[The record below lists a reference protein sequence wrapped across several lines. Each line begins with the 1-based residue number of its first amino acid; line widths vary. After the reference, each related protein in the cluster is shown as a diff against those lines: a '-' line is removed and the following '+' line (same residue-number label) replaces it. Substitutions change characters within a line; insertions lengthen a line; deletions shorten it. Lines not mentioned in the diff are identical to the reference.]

1 MACEIRPLSRYHASS
16 DAVSL
21 QWASSLDG
29 SRASSLDGS
38 RASSLDGSRA
48 STLGESRAS
57 TLGES
62 RASTLDDNRA
72 SHLPYVTGT
81 PLAPSPITTAI
92 PHWLAADMQLK
103 VQAGL
108 LARARRGAARKL
120 QAAAR
125 GAAVRKRMPSL
136 LLSARRQSMHL
147 ARHGECAGG
156 ARALDAS
163 LGDSVGGSV
172 DGPMDSQVRSSP
184 GSLVMDPMRMT
195 LADSERAMHGSP
207 MVAMPPV
214 ALTGA
219 ASFAPGGS
227 ELAGVL
233 QSTIGASCLL
243 VDWGGQRHQ
252 LSSVA
257 RALRTRGAGAGGD
270 YNELQTDGI
279 LLIPKAIP
287 EDLCEQLLRKADTLK
302 WHELWALK
310 ETQEDEKRRTF
321 TLGHSKL
328 KSACLELGSD
338 IMSTHADYED
348 CPVFKPTMIL
358 GQHGAGDQSLHCD
371 TDVTDTYSMLFAITN
386 RVFHWRPSPDVPLR
400 IVRMKRRD
408 VLLFKANHCHGA
420 GGVREQFTVLSIP
433 GGGTVGLHMYGGR
446 GILPRHLRETFT
458 CSAHSLT
465 ALQLDHSGSPSGQ
478 GSLLGSLPQLGG
490 RNALM
495 RPDSPSISP
504 EVDMGV
510 SEGMLTSTAQVE
522 LALAG
527 HEASGVTF
535 MATPESPREVNNQS
549 VAIESLE
556 SSRAPVDGM
565 PVDNDGVSIV
575 EAVIALEIALV
586 KCICKLTAY
595 NGAHG
600 ELVSSGSMVSSIREL
615 AKRFG
620 QVHPCSSTL
629 TALTVAVA
637 QRVWHDLYPSLRL
650 ATATMLPDGK
660 GLRTVSTYASGLQ
673 RALVMLARHHGFRGY
688 NLTDLADDMMSQLMA
703 VAAQLSAD

>member
-1 MACEIRPLSRYHASS
+1 MQVGRVFFVVLDQKCGRHRAGRCHYSRPAVRSRYDLGTLLEPSVRSNMVTAGEFDPFGWRASLWGSETTVRYSVSSTTSMSAIPSLVAAGDRGAISDALGVTGSLPQARSSLSAAAPAGAAAGRCTDIPALSAKQFTASSQGCGCELGSSWQGGMRNASCLDAHKSLSDCHEGRGAVERLACEVKPLSRYHASS

-38 RASSLDGSRA
+38 RASTLGESRA

-92 PHWLAADMQLK
+92 PRWLAADIQLK

-125 GAAVRKRMPSL
+125 GAAVRKQMPSL
-136 LLSARRQSMHL
+136 LLSARKQSMHL
-147 ARHGECAGG
+147 ARRGECAGG

-446 GILPRHLRETFT
+446 GILPDICVKHLRAARIP
-458 CSAHSLT
+458 SRHYSWIILAH
-465 ALQLDHSGSPSGQ
+465 
-478 GSLLGSLPQLGG
+478 
-490 RNALM
+490 R
-495 RPDSPSISP
+495 
-504 EVDMGV
+504 
-510 SEGMLTSTAQVE
+510 
-522 LALAG
+522 
-527 HEASGVTF
+527 
-535 MATPESPREVNNQS
+535 
-549 VAIESLE
+549 
-556 SSRAPVDGM
+556 
-565 PVDNDGVSIV
+565 
-575 EAVIALEIALV
+575 LV
-586 KCICKLTAY
+586 KGHC
-595 NGAHG
+595 
-600 ELVSSGSMVSSIREL
+600 
-615 AKRFG
+615 
-620 QVHPCSSTL
+620 
-629 TALTVAVA
+629 
-637 QRVWHDLYPSLRL
+637 
-650 ATATMLPDGK
+650 
-660 GLRTVSTYASGLQ
+660 
-673 RALVMLARHHGFRGY
+673 
-688 NLTDLADDMMSQLMA
+688 
-703 VAAQLSAD
+703 